1 MGKIKKVLIANRGE
15 IALRILRTCREMGIE
30 TVCVHSEADSNS
42 LHVKFADESVCIGP
56 NKSAQSY
63 LHIPAILSAAEIT
76 GADAVHPGFG
86 FLSENMEFSQMCKKW
101 GLTFIGPAI
110 DCIDVMG
117 DKIRS
122 KVIAKEAGVP
132 VLEPIK
138 VNGRSDN
145 DIMTD
150 VETMGLPVLIKASAG
165 GGGRGMKRI
174 DDMKDVIPTIAT
186 LKAEALAGFG
196 DDTLFIEKFI
206 TNPRHVEVQILG
218 DQHGNV
224 LHLGERDC
232 TIQRRFQ
239 KLIEESPCP
248 VITDEIIKSIC
259 DSAVNLA
266 KHVNY
271 DSAGTVEFLYDQ
283 DEQKFYFME
292 MNTRI
297 QVEHPVT
304 EQRTGVDL
312 IKEMILSAQGDKL
325 EIKQDEIPFNG
336 HVIECRIN
344 AEDPDTSMPCPGKI
358 THYHR
363 PGGFGIRVD
372 DFVYSGY
379 TVPPFYDSMISK
391 VIVSGRDRDEA
402 LARMNR
408 ALKEMVI
415 DGIKTNRDLHLR
427 IINDQNFKSNDY
439 STNYLANKN

>member
-1 MGKIKKVLIANRGE
+1 MSKIKKVLIANRGE
-15 IALRILRTCREMGIE
+15 IAVRILRTCREMNIA

-86 FLSENMEFSQMCKKW
+86 FLSENMEFAKLCEKW
-101 GLTFIGPAI
+101 GLKFIGPSI
-110 DCIDVMG
+110 NCIDVMG

-138 VNGRSDN
+138 VNGRED
-145 DIMTD
+145 DEILTD
-150 VETMGLPVLIKASAG
+150 VKKMGLPVLIKASAG

-196 DDTLFIEKFI
+196 DDTLFIEKFV
-206 TNPRHVEVQILG
+206 TNPRHVEVQIMA
-218 DQHGNV
+218 DNHGNV
-224 LHLGERDC
+224 VHLGERDC

-248 VITDEIIKSIC
+248 VITDEIREEIC
-259 DSAVNLA
+259 NSAVNLA

-271 DSAGTVEFLYDQ
+271 NSAGTVEFLYDQ

-312 IKEMILSAQGDKL
+312 IKEMIHSAQGDKL
-325 EIKQDEIPFNG
+325 SFQQEDLKFTG

-344 AEDPDTSMPCPGKI
+344 AEDPVTSMPSPGKI

-379 TVPPFYDSMISK
+379 SVPPFYDSMISK
-391 VIVSGRDRDEA
+391 VIVSGRDREEA

-408 ALKEMVI
+408 ALIEMVV
-415 DGIKTNRDLHLR
+415 DGIKTNRELHLR
-427 IINDQNFKSNDY
+427 IINDEKFKGNDY
-439 STNYLANKN
+439 STNYLASKN